1 VKHTFVVSGVLQP
14 VVQGE
19 GFWRALANNNLL
31 AFIVQA
37 NSGLPYNIRTTTDLN
52 QDGIPA
58 DRPNDVERQSGELG
72 TYLQLDG
79 RYSRF
84 FPIGARVTAELFVQ
98 AKNLFNRKN
107 IRAVNSVVATDA
119 LGNPTAAIPDEFPVT
134 QAYEPRQFQLGV
146 QVQF

>member
-1 VKHTFVVSGVLQP
+1 

-37 NSGLPYNIRTTTDLN
+37 NSGLPYNIRAATDLN
-52 QDGIPA
+52 ADGISA

-72 TYLQLDG
+72 TYFQLDG
-79 RYSRF
+79 RYSRSI
-84 FPIGARVTAELFVQ
+84 PIGARVRAELFVE
-98 AKNLFNRKN
+98 AKNLLNRKN

-119 LGNPTAAIPDEFPVT
+119 LGNPTTAIPGEFTVT
-134 QAYEPRQFQLGV
+134 QTYEPRQFQLGV
-146 QVQF
+146 KLQF